1 MVPNLPTWHWLQLAC
16 LRRCLGRTVSFNSAK
31 LCDDGARYSHSKLRV
46 PAIRY
51 LRCVMRG
58 LLSLRVAGSEEK
70 YRSSQFGFR
79 SW

>member
-16 LRRCLGRTVSFNSAK
+16 LRRCLGRTVSMNSAK
-31 LCDDGARYSHSKLRV
+31 LCVYAAHYSHSKRRE

-58 LLSLRVAGSEEK
+58 LLSIRVAGAEEK
-70 YRSSQFGFR
+70 HRSSQFGFR